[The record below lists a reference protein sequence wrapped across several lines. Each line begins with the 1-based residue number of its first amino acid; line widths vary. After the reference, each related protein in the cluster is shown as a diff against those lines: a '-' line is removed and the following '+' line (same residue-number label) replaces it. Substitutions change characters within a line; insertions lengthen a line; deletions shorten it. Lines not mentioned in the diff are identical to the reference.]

1 MISCLYYSGNEKD
14 CKMSIYWIRYHG
26 RPERID
32 ESIQNE
38 GLTRNDILFKQI
50 SKVESRQRSKDKRE
64 TKEPIVE
71 EKSRIGV
78 MRRFPKKKEKACSC

>member
-1 MISCLYYSGNEKD
+1 
-14 CKMSIYWIRYHG
+14 MSIYWIRYHG

-50 SKVESRQRSKDKRE
+50 SKAESWKRSKEKRE
-64 TKEPIVE
+64 TKEQIVE
-71 EKSRIGV
+71 KKSRVGV
-78 MRRFPKKKEKACSC
+78 MRKFPREKEKACSC